1 MVKNISVLLFLVCA
15 FAGVMLL
22 LAALIGFT
30 VGILSGLLSTDADQ
44 RWPVFIGGMVSGI
57 VCGGLALALMKG
69 ALLVREVISV
79 GSAVN
84 LVLSLLLGTIG
95 FASVISLGSLVARDE
110 FEGSGQELLGAALFG
125 PLCLLLALG
134 CMIAF
139 FTISIRLKRK
149 NNISSESINS

>member
-1 MVKNISVLLFLVCA
+1 MVKNLSVLLFLFCA
-15 FAGVMLL
+15 FAGVTLL

-30 VGILSGLLSTDADQ
+30 VGILSGLLSTDVDQ
-44 RWPVFIGGMVSGI
+44 RWPVFIGGMISGI
-57 VCGGLALALMKG
+57 VCGGLALALIKG

-84 LVLSLLLGTIG
+84 LGLSLILGAIG
-95 FASVISLGSLVARDE
+95 FASIITLGSLVARDE

-125 PLCLLLALG
+125 PMCLLVALG

-139 FTISIRLKRK
+139 FMLSIRLKRK
-149 NNISSESINS
+149 METVSVGERV